1 MTGTWYHVAGVYDAN
16 AHSLAIYVNGVLS
29 GQTFAVTTSPAIG
42 HTGIGHGQYNYGYVD
57 WVNGAIDDVRL
68 YSSALTA
75 ADILAIARIGNPN
88 LPGPQPLQPTT
99 LSVDGTQPGL
109 AVNPLFYGLMIEE
122 INHALDG
129 GLYGELIENRVFKND
144 PNTPVDW

>member
-1 MTGTWYHVAGVYDAN
+1 
-16 AHSLAIYVNGVLS
+16 
-29 GQTFAVTTSPAIG
+29 
-42 HTGIGHGQYNYGYVD
+42 
-57 WVNGAIDDVRL
+57 VRL
-68 YSSALTA
+68 YSSALSA

-88 LPGPQPLQPTT
+88 LPGPQPLQPAT

-144 PNTPVDW
+144 PNSGVRVGAARMVIVWI